1 MYGWIWQ
8 RLPGGTAARAVQ
20 VVVLLV
26 AVGLVLWYLVYPW
39 ASLHLP
45 FDQAGFG

>member
-8 RLPGGTAARAVQ
+8 RLPGGTAGRTAQ

-26 AVGLVLWYLVYPW
+26 AVGLLLWYLVYPW
-39 ASLHLP
+39 VSLHLS
-45 FDQAGFG
+45 FLQAGVR

>member
-8 RLPGGTAARAVQ
+8 RLPGGTAARTAQ

-26 AVGLVLWYLVYPW
+26 AVGLALWYLVYPW

-45 FDQAGFG
+45 FDQAGVG